1 VGLNLIFYACNKS
14 MLVMQFCVF
23 LGQVS
28 LPMDEI
34 SECEIVV
41 SHTCGSEQE
50 FYKFYNCYAKEK
62 GFSIR

>member
-1 VGLNLIFYACNKS
+1 